1 MTKPRRRNNSFSAAA
16 GHSALKTK
24 FEATDPEVVEYEEF
38 VHGPD
43 QHELEKMSTSS
54 SSADTLGSFEDGDME
69 EGVKE

>member
-24 FEATDPEVVEYEEF
+24 FEATDPEVIEFEEEI
-38 VHGPD
+38 HGPD

-54 SSADTLGSFEDGDME
+54 SADTLGSTEDAEMDGD
-69 EGVKE
+69 KE